1 MGPVDIVTAGGKA
14 QHQLVQQVDVL
25 NATFSIEDSSMI
37 VYTPTSAYYGELFL
51 RSSYRSR
58 GTERLLRISYEYL
71 QASLGRICTATY
83 EFSGAV

>member
-37 VYTPTSAYYGELFL
+37 VYTPTSEYGELFL
-51 RSSYRSR
+51 
-58 GTERLLRISYEYL
+58 
-71 QASLGRICTATY
+71 
-83 EFSGAV
+83 